1 MDGIRILSPSVSLAR
16 VSIESRRRRAGQGR
30 PSGWPRRTLDA
41 LAGRDTL
48 LRARGQRAPCSEGLP
63 DRRHWPPLAV
73 VRRTTVLWLGAS
85 HVSRPGKPRRH
96 QGVGR
101 RPRARATAGHCSL
114 GLAGG
119 RSGRELQTCNFL
131 GRETT
136 EVAR

>member
-48 LRARGQRAPCSEGLP
+48 LRARGQRAPCSEGSP
-63 DRRHWPPLAV
+63 DRRSWPPLAV
-73 VRRTTVLWLGAS
+73 VRRTSVLGLGAS

-96 QGVGR
+96 QGAGR
-101 RPRARATAGHCSL
+101 GPRARATAGHCSL
-114 GLAGG
+114 LFAGG
-119 RSGRELQTCNFL
+119 QIGRELQTCNFFNQ
-131 GRETT
+131 ETAG
-136 EVAR
+136 VAR